1 MPIVALAQA
10 AIGRGQLDI
19 GREVFAAADRP
30 GLRRD
35 YLLERY
41 VELTGTPPT
50 AQRTA
55 TPS

>member
-10 AIGRGQLDI
+10 AIARGQLDI

-30 GLRRD
+30 GLQRD

-41 VELTGTPPT
+41 IELTGTPPT